1 MPGER
6 VSGAHRRASRRFLFS
21 DAEGLWPAGS
31 KSPTLATKA
40 SRSKVHTRRV
50 FRSRA
55 VATAAVALAAGGG
68 ASGQAAAATL
78 PTAAARA
85 PQMSVR
91 VDGITEVPTLETK
104 VLEAINDLR
113 RSRGLKPLR
122 ASLPLAAAA
131 RQHSLSMAEHGFFD
145 HASLNGLPFWKR
157 VEAKYRPRGGR
168 FWSVGENMAWAAR
181 ELSARSTL
189 KLWLES
195 PEHRENLFAPAW
207 REIGLGAV
215 YALAAP
221 GVYEGFNVTILTAD
235 FGVRR

>member
-1 MPGER
+1 
-6 VSGAHRRASRRFLFS
+6 V
-21 DAEGLWPAGS
+21 
-31 KSPTLATKA
+31 TLAIKV
-40 SRSKVHTRRV
+40 SRSKAHTLRV
-50 FRSRA
+50 IRSRA
-55 VATAAVALAAGGG
+55 VATAAVGLAAGGS
-68 ASGQAAAATL
+68 ACGQAPAAIVPA
-78 PTAAARA
+78 AAARA

-91 VDGITEVPTLETK
+91 AEGITEVPVLEMK
-104 VLEAINDLR
+104 VLAAINNVR
-113 RSRGLKPLR
+113 RSRGLMPLR
-122 ASLPLAAAA
+122 SSLPLAAAA
-131 RQHSLSMAEHGFFD
+131 RQHSVSMAKHGYFD
-145 HASLNGLPFWKR
+145 HASLNGSPFWKR
-157 VEAKYRPRGGR
+157 VEAKYRSRGR
-168 FWSVGENMAWAAR
+168 YWSVGENMAWAAR

>member
-1 MPGER
+1 
-6 VSGAHRRASRRFLFS
+6 
-21 DAEGLWPAGS
+21 
-31 KSPTLATKA
+31 
-40 SRSKVHTRRV
+40 V

-55 VATAAVALAAGGG
+55 VATAAVALAAGGI
-68 ASGQAAAATL
+68 ASGHAAAATF

-104 VLEAINDLR
+104 VLAAINDLR

-131 RQHSLSMAEHGFFD
+131 RQHSVSMAKHGYFD

-168 FWSVGENMAWAAR
+168 FWSVGENMAWAAPG
-181 ELSARSTL
+181 LSAGRAL
-189 KLWLES
+189 ELWLTS
-195 PEHRENLFAPAW
+195 PGHRENLFAPVW

-215 YALAAP
+215 HALAAP
-221 GVYEGFNVTILTAD
+221 GVYQGSNVTILTAD